1 MNVIKNWTTV
11 LDEIYRENFFSV
23 DAVYIALLDDTG
35 AITDASTLRLATGG
49 IDVQLQ
55 FTDNTYK
62 TFAAQG
68 DFMGF
73 NSIEDTLDA
82 KLGKFS
88 IQLSGLTSGMAQR
101 FLNKDFEGQRV
112 QVAKI
117 FLDYQTLQTIAQYV
131 AFDGVIYNATIT
143 EDEKTCTITVDVAT
157 LWADFDRKAGRMTD
171 NNSNW
176 VFQGGLTLD
185 KCFQKS
191 GSVGQISFQW
201 GPKQ

>member
-1 MNVIKNWTTV
+1 MNVIRTWSNV

-23 DAVYIALLDDTG
+23 DVVYIALLDNTG
-35 AITDASTLRLATGG
+35 VITDDSTLRLATGG
-49 IDVQLQ
+49 IDIPIQ

-62 TFAAQG
+62 TFTAQG

-73 NSIEDTLDA
+73 NPIEDTLDA

-88 IQLSGLTSGMAQR
+88 IQLSGLTSGMVQR

-117 FLDYQTLQTIAQYV
+117 FLNYQTLQNFAQYV
-131 AFDGVIYNATIT
+131 IFDGIIYNATIT
-143 EDEKTCTITVDVAT
+143 EDEKTCTITIDVAT
-157 LWADFDRKAGRMTD
+157 LWADFDRKSGRMTD

-176 VFQGGLTLD
+176 VFQGGSTLD